1 MPEGSA
7 SLQLAVGD
15 RVVYPNQ
22 GVCRVSAIEVKE
34 VAGQKL
40 TFVTMR
46 REEDGAVVMVPQTKV
61 VSIGVRKIASAQ
73 DVTDVFEFLRSD
85 SDKADLDWKQRAR
98 TNLDRM
104 TQGGLIGLAEV
115 VKGLQVLSEL
125 RPLPTK
131 ERELYDNA
139 RHLLVSEIAAALNT
153 SDCNAEDAIDVVLFP
168 VGRERPKRTAAE
180 FKVREEGDEELG
192 LDADLLGLDT
202 ELDLPPDEEEAP
214 AEEEESSEEEGG
226 DEEEGEGKGRKKAA
240 LPAGDGAEGE
250 EAPKRKRGRPPK
262 PKPEGA
268 EAAPPAAPKK
278 RGRPPKPKPE
288 GAEAAAPAA
297 PKKRGRPPKAKPEG
311 AEAAAPAEPKKRGRP
326 PKAKPPEETEDAE
339 LDEDLDSDDVEDDD

>member
-22 GVCRVSAIEVKE
+22 GVCRVSAIDVKE

-61 VSIGVRKIASAQ
+61 VSIGVRKVAGPE
-73 DVTDVFEFLRSD
+73 DVTQVFDFLRSD
-85 SDKADLDWKQRAR
+85 SDKADLDWKLRAR
-98 TNLDRM
+98 TNQDRM
-104 TQGGLIGLAEV
+104 AQGGLLGLAEV

-131 ERELYDNA
+131 ERELYDSA
-139 RHLLVSEIAAALNT
+139 RHLLVSEIAAALGV
-153 SDCNAEDAIDVVLFP
+153 SDCNAEDGIDLVLFP
-168 VGRERPKRTAAE
+168 PGRERPKRTAAE
-180 FKVREEGDEELG
+180 FKTREEGEEELG
-192 LDADLLGLDT
+192 LDADLIGLDT

-214 AEEEESSEEEGG
+214 PEEEETSEEAG
-226 DEEEGEGKGRKKAA
+226 EEEGEEGEAKPRGKKATA
-240 LPAGDGAEGE
+240 LPAEGGADA
-250 EAPKRKRGRPPK
+250 APKKRGRPPK

-268 EAAPPAAPKK
+268 EAAPAAPKKRGRPPKPKPEGAEAPAPKK

-288 GAEAAAPAA
+288 GAEAAAP
-297 PKKRGRPPKAKPEG
+297 
-311 AEAAAPAEPKKRGRP
+311 KKRGRP
-326 PKAKPPEETEDAE
+326 PKAKPPETEEADTDTDA
-339 LDEDLDSDDVEDDD
+339 DLDDDFEADE

>member
-22 GVCRVSAIEVKE
+22 GVCRVSAIDVKE

-46 REEDGAVVMVPQTKV
+46 REEDGAVVMVPEGKV
-61 VSIGVRKIASAQ
+61 LAIGVRKVASAE
-73 DVTDVFEFLRSD
+73 DVEAIFSFLRSD

-104 TQGGLIGLAEV
+104 TQGGIMGLAEV

-139 RHLLVSEIAAALNT
+139 RHLLVTEVAAALGT
-153 SDCNAEDAIDVVLFP
+153 AEVNAEDAIDIVLFP
-168 VGRERPKRTAAE
+168 PGRERPKRTAAE
-180 FKVREEGDEELG
+180 FQREDGDLDLEG
-192 LDADLLGLDT
+192 DLLGLDGD
-202 ELDLPPDEEEAP
+202 LDLPSDEEPSEP
-214 AEEEESSEEEGG
+214 SEEESSEEG
-226 DEEEGEGKGRKKAA
+226 
-240 LPAGDGAEGE
+240 EGE
-250 EAPKRKRGRPPK
+250 EAESSEEAAPKKRGRPPK
-262 PKPEGA
+262 AK
-268 EAAPPAAPKK
+268 AAPAEGTEPAAPKK

-288 GAEAAAPAA
+288 PTAEGAEPPA
-297 PKKRGRPPKAKPEG
+297 PKKRGRPPKVTPPEG
-311 AEAAAPAEPKKRGRP
+311 E
-326 PKAKPPEETEDAE
+326 
-339 LDEDLDSDDVEDDD
+339 S

>member
-22 GVCRVSAIEVKE
+22 GVCRVSAIDVKE

-46 REEDGAVVMVPQTKV
+46 REEDGAVVMVPQNKV
-61 VSIGVRKIASAQ
+61 VSIGVRKVATAE
-73 DVTDVFEFLRSD
+73 DVESIFEFLRSD

-104 TQGGLIGLAEV
+104 TAGGILGLAEV

-139 RHLLVSEIAAALNT
+139 RHLLVMEVAAALGT
-153 SDCNAEDAIDVVLFP
+153 AEVNAEDAIDIVLFP
-168 VGRERPKRTAAE
+168 PGRERPKRTAAE
-180 FKVREEGDEELG
+180 FARDDDDLG
-192 LDADLLGLDT
+192 LDGDLMGLDSD
-202 ELDLPPDEEEAP
+202 LDLPPDEEAPAEP
-214 AEEEESSEEEGG
+214 AEEEASEEGEEAEAESSEE
-226 DEEEGEGKGRKKAA
+226 D
-240 LPAGDGAEGE
+240 
-250 EAPKRKRGRPPK
+250 APKKRGRPPK
-262 PKPEGA
+262 AKAEAPEGG
-268 EAAPPAAPKK
+268 EAPAPKK

-288 GAEAAAPAA
+288 AIAAPEGAEAPAPKKRGRPPKPKPPEVEGAAPAA
-297 PKKRGRPPKAKPEG
+297 PKKRGRPPKAKP
-311 AEAAAPAEPKKRGRP
+311 
-326 PKAKPPEETEDAE
+326 PESED
-339 LDEDLDSDDVEDDD
+339 

>member
-1 MPEGSA
+1 MPEG
-7 SLQLAVGD
+7 LQLAVGD

-22 GVCRVSAIEVKE
+22 GVCLVTAIEVKE

-46 REEDGAVVMVPQTKV
+46 REEDGAVVMVPQAKV
-61 VSIGVRKIASAQ
+61 TAIGVRKVATAE
-73 DVTDVFEFLRSD
+73 DVEQIYSFLRSD

-104 TQGGLIGLAEV
+104 TQGGILGLAEV

-139 RHLLVSEIAAALNT
+139 RHLLVSEVAAALNIPEV
-153 SDCNAEDAIDVVLFP
+153 NAEDSIDLVLFP
-168 VGRERPKRTAAE
+168 PGRERPKRTAAE
-180 FKVREEGDEELG
+180 FKPRGEGDEEDLG
-192 LDADLLGLDT
+192 LDGSLLGLDGD
-202 ELDLPPDEEEAP
+202 LDLPPDEEEAP
-214 AEEEESSEEEGG
+214 PEEEEAPGEESSEEEG
-226 DEEEGEGKGRKKAA
+226 DEDAPKAAKKAA
-240 LPAGDGAEGE
+240 KAEPAEGAEG

-262 PKPEGA
+262 PKPEG
-268 EAAPPAAPKK
+268 EAAAAPAAPKK

-288 GAEAAAPAA
+288 GEAAAPAA
-297 PKKRGRPPKAKPEG
+297 PKKRGRPPKKKPEG
-311 AEAAAPAEPKKRGRP
+311 
-326 PKAKPPEETEDAE
+326 ETE
-339 LDEDLDSDDVEDDD
+339 

>member
-22 GVCRVSAIEVKE
+22 GVCRVSAIDVKE

-46 REEDGAVVMVPQTKV
+46 REEDGAVVMVPEGKIV
-61 VSIGVRKIASAQ
+61 PIGVRKVATAE
-73 DVTDVFEFLRSD
+73 DVESIFEFLRSD

-104 TQGGLIGLAEV
+104 TQGGILGLAEV

-139 RHLLVSEIAAALNT
+139 RHLLVSEVAAALGT
-153 SDCNAEDAIDVVLFP
+153 TEVNAEDAIDIVLFP
-168 VGRERPKRTAAE
+168 PGRERPKRTAAE
-180 FKVREEGDEELG
+180 FARDDEDLG
-192 LDADLLGLDT
+192 LDGDLLGLDSD
-202 ELDLPPDEEEAP
+202 LDLPPDEEAP
-214 AEEEESSEEEGG
+214 AEPAEEESSEE
-226 DEEEGEGKGRKKAA
+226 
-240 LPAGDGAEGE
+240 GE
-250 EAPKRKRGRPPK
+250 EAEAGASDEEAAPKKRGRPPK
-262 PKPEGA
+262 AKA
-268 EAAPPAAPKK
+268 EAPAGGEAAAPKK

-288 GAEAAAPAA
+288 AVAAPEGAEPPAPKKRGRPPKAKPPESEAAAPAA
-297 PKKRGRPPKAKPEG
+297 PKKRGRPPKAKPPEG
-311 AEAAAPAEPKKRGRP
+311 
-326 PKAKPPEETEDAE
+326 ED
-339 LDEDLDSDDVEDDD
+339 

>member
-1 MPEGSA
+1 MPEG
-7 SLQLAVGD
+7 LQLAVGD

-22 GVCRVSAIEVKE
+22 GVCLVSAIDVKE

-46 REEDGAVVMVPQTKV
+46 REEDGAVVMVPQAKV
-61 VSIGVRKIASAQ
+61 QAIGVRKVATAEE
-73 DVTDVFEFLRSD
+73 VTQIYSFLRSD

-104 TQGGLIGLAEV
+104 TQGGILGLAEV

-139 RHLLVSEIAAALNT
+139 RHLLVTEVSAALNIPEV
-153 SDCNAEDAIDVVLFP
+153 NAEDSIDLVLFP
-168 VGRERPKRTAAE
+168 PGRERPKRTAEE
-180 FKVREEGDEELG
+180 FKQRGDEEDLG
-192 LDADLLGLDT
+192 LEGDLLGLDG
-202 ELDLPPDEEEAP
+202 ELELPPDEEVAP
-214 AEEEESSEEEGG
+214 PEEEEAPSEEASEEEG
-226 DEEEGEGKGRKKAA
+226 EEEAAPKGRKKAA
-240 LPAGDGAEGE
+240 KEEAPAEGAEG

-262 PKPEGA
+262 PKPEA
-268 EAAPPAAPKK
+268 EAAAPAAPKK

-288 GAEAAAPAA
+288 GEAAAPAA
-297 PKKRGRPPKAKPEG
+297 PKKRGRPPKKKPEG
-311 AEAAAPAEPKKRGRP
+311 ESE
-326 PKAKPPEETEDAE
+326 
-339 LDEDLDSDDVEDDD
+339 